1 MAKQTGKPGVIAIVV
16 FELREVSWF
25 EHGVSESNRRLRNR
39 LEMTLRYR
47 FVTKL
52 NMALRADKLRAL
64 VSLIDLVVEN
74 PAIIQRRSDVATL
87 RATTRFHRHLSHLR
101 SVVALRAFQIRMNFM
116 SESAG

>member
-64 VSLIDLVVEN
+64 VLLLDFVVEN
-74 PAIIQRRSDVATL
+74 ATVVEGGSNVTTFSAPA
-87 RATTRFHRHLSHLR
+87 
-101 SVVALRAFQIRMNFM
+101 
-116 SESAG
+116 